1 MPPTPRE
8 LPTAVVNSV
17 SEKLNRPTNTGSPRT
32 GLCTR
37 NRKEHQHRR
46 TFNSKG
52 MHSRPATSCVADGN
66 AGATAPIEVAAA
78 AAATTVSSDWLSML
92 SMFRVVCVGVGL
104 ARVCVCVLGCVT
116 PENSLPIFDNN
127 TDTRTGIISAVQ
139 LFSPLLSREKF
150 ANFCSRSRDYGPK
163 QKFPNFSRNFSLP

>member
-17 SEKLNRPTNTGSPRT
+17 FEKLNRPTNTGSPRT

-46 TFNSKG
+46 TSNSKG

-66 AGATAPIEVAAA
+66 AGATASTMPRNIS
-78 AAATTVSSDWLSML
+78 TMPRNML

-104 ARVCVCVLGCVT
+104 ARACVCVLGCVT

-127 TDTRTGIISAVQ
+127 THTRTGIISAVQ
-139 LFSPLLSREKF
+139 LFSPLLLREKF

-163 QKFPNFSRNFSLP
+163 QKFPNFSRNFSLS

>member
-1 MPPTPRE
+1 M
-8 LPTAVVNSV
+8 
-17 SEKLNRPTNTGSPRT
+17 
-32 GLCTR
+32 
-37 NRKEHQHRR
+37 
-46 TFNSKG
+46 
-52 MHSRPATSCVADGN
+52 
-66 AGATAPIEVAAA
+66 IEVAAS
-78 AAATTVSSDWLSML
+78 AAATAVSSDWLSML

-150 ANFCSRSRDYGPK
+150 ANFRSRSRDYGPK

>member
-1 MPPTPRE
+1 M
-8 LPTAVVNSV
+8 
-17 SEKLNRPTNTGSPRT
+17 
-32 GLCTR
+32 
-37 NRKEHQHRR
+37 
-46 TFNSKG
+46 
-52 MHSRPATSCVADGN
+52 
-66 AGATAPIEVAAA
+66 IEVAAA

-139 LFSPLLSREKF
+139 LFSPLLLREKF

>member
-66 AGATAPIEVAAA
+66 ADATASTMPRNIS
-78 AAATTVSSDWLSML
+78 TMPRNML

-104 ARVCVCVLGCVT
+104 ACACVCVLGCVT

-139 LFSPLLSREKF
+139 LFSPLLLREKF